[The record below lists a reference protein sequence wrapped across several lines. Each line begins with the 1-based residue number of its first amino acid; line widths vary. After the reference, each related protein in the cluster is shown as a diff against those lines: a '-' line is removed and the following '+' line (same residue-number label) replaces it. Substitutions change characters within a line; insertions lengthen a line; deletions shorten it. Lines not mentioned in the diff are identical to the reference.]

1 MNRKTQNLVLAAFFL
16 ALGMILPAAIGS
28 VSPTIGAIIS
38 PLHIPVLL
46 CGFICGKR
54 YGFMV
59 GFLSPLIKIAV
70 YGVPPLFIAIPMCV
84 ELAGYGFFTG
94 FMSEKIGQ
102 SAKNIYISLI
112 TAMLSGR
119 LAYGITT
126 YFVTTFALLGSGG
139 GEYTI
144 AAFLTSGAMLGG
156 IPGIIS
162 HIIIV
167 PSVLF
172 AVNHAK
178 VLYISRTTAS

>member
-1 MNRKTQNLVLAAFFL
+1 MYKNTQTLVLAAFFL
-16 ALGMILPAAIGS
+16 ALGMILPAALGS
-28 VSPTIGAIIS
+28 VSPTIGSIIS

-54 YGFMV
+54 YGFIV
-59 GFLSPLIKIAV
+59 GFISPLIKIAV
-70 YGVPPLFIAIPMCV
+70 YGVPPLFIAIPMCI

-94 FMSEKIGQ
+94 FMNEKLGK
-102 SAKNIYISLI
+102 SSKNIYISLI
-112 TAMLSGR
+112 TAMFAGR
-119 LAYGITT
+119 IAYGVAT

-144 AAFLTSGAMLGG
+144 AAFVTSGAMLGG

-172 AVNHAK
+172 AINQAK
-178 VLYISRTTAS
+178 VLYSSRTTIS

>member
-1 MNRKTQNLVLAAFFL
+1 MNKNTQNLVLAAFFL
-16 ALGMILPAAIGS
+16 ALGMILPAALGS
-28 VSPTIGAIIS
+28 VSPTIGSIIS

-94 FMSEKIGQ
+94 FMSEKLGK
-102 SAKNIYISLI
+102 STKNIYISLI
-112 TAMLSGR
+112 TAMFIGR
-119 LAYGITT
+119 IAYGIST
-126 YFVTTFALLGSGG
+126 YLITTFALLGSGG

-144 AAFLTSGAMLGG
+144 AAFITSGAMLGG

-162 HIIIV
+162 HIIII

-172 AVNHAK
+172 AINHAK
-178 VLYISRTTAS
+178 LLYTSRSTVS